1 MYFMPA
7 TLDGGVHP
15 GHSADSEAHTFV
27 ASKAEWDRFNDDL
40 PRYDEGSP
48 DEIVSDMMRLTSPN

>member
-1 MYFMPA
+1 MPA

-15 GHSADSEAHTFV
+15 GHPEDKEAHTFV
-27 ASKAEWDRFNDDL
+27 ASKAEWDHFSDDL

-48 DEIVSDMMRLTSPN
+48 DEIVSDMMREQGS